1 MIPRLEAS
9 YMLIGGNGAWRYL
22 PGEEQLPGDWSEP
35 GFDDSAWSRG
45 PAGIGYGD
53 GDDLTELADMRN
65 RYVSVFCRKSF
76 WIDCPAELSLAVLTA
91 VYDDGLVLYLNGEE
105 LGRAN
110 MPGGS
115 VSRNTTASRSVESA
129 VASLDIDGGLLR
141 QGENVL
147 AVSVH
152 NSSRD
157 SSDLSFMLTL
167 APSLVSRP
175 ACEEE
180 PVGRPVLFRRGDVT
194 AEGELDITDAV
205 KILLTLFAGGFE
217 LLCPDAADV
226 DDDGRL
232 LVTDAVRLLG
242 YLFGGDEPLP
252 PPAFSCG
259 EDPTPDELGACE
271 GGGCEA

>member
-1 MIPRLEAS
+1 
-9 YMLIGGNGAWRYL
+9 
-22 PGEEQLPGDWSEP
+22 
-35 GFDDSAWSRG
+35 
-45 PAGIGYGD
+45 
-53 GDDLTELADMRN
+53 
-65 RYVSVFCRKSF
+65 
-76 WIDCPAELSLAVLTA
+76 
-91 VYDDGLVLYLNGEE
+91 
-105 LGRAN
+105 

-147 AVSVH
+147 AVRVH

-194 AEGELDITDAV
+194 AEGGLDITDAV
-205 KILLTLFAGGFE
+205 KILLSLFAGGVE
-217 LLCPDAADV
+217 LPCPDAADV

-242 YLFGGDEPLP
+242 YLFSGAEPLP

-271 GGGCEA
+271 GDGCEA